1 MENFPPPPQTPPQL
15 SHEEILRRRRNQE
28 EIWNVY
34 ENYKT
39 IKRCISSA
47 RDPRHMPELEQAY
60 LSLISASRGCAS
72 VKRILSEFIPRYG
85 SYCPT
90 ALEAAGQVVIN
101 MHNWSVPV
109 ISRGE
114 DADGVSF
121 ETAKNCVTGLV
132 DICCTASLEA
142 PSSSVIRGICSAV
155 FLNVATF
162 FSASLDGK
170 DIFQIM
176 DGECLK
182 MQGSEEIFI
191 MLKQRILEEDV
202 SPLLKLLKFRALCLL
217 RIFFL
222 CPKDFL
228 SACFEL
234 FSTHAADRFC
244 REGKYFLTQ
253 LCCALNVDDDCYVS
267 TVNGERSESEASTG
281 CKESDTLRKND
292 NSKRPESVG
301 DFHGNRKG
309 FFRSCLLG
317 VVLHKDPSLKK
328 WIFSRYQRLQ
338 KSASSEAVSQV
349 TNAFQGIFESF
360 NEQVHEAIEDSDEE
374 GSDSSKYVSKHYMVQ
389 GISNQHGVLCE
400 APRKDSLQI
409 HDNSFKNELA
419 NKSSGQFLRRH
430 GSMISLESNHHSNT
444 SSNHDSGG
452 SKCMEF
458 GGKEQDVCRGWI
470 PMAKDQL
477 GDQLLSPMSR
487 NSSQIKIDPF
497 EQQSQTAQLEKNHA
511 LNVNASR
518 FSSGHPVDSIFGSK
532 TGVPYPSASNQ
543 VIWFSDGDPQAMDV
557 FSASRQLWLGSLS
570 SDTSEAAV
578 RYELEKFGPVE
589 NFSIYPVKRF
599 ALVEYRSLF
608 DAIKAR
614 DFMRR
619 YSPWGYPVRVK
630 FIDSGLGTRGAV
642 HGVAIGS
649 SCHVYVANL
658 MNQWVKDELMR
669 ETMKV
674 ISKGPRLVTE
684 LTSEAAL
691 LLEFETP
698 EEAANAMECVRQ
710 IRRGTNSF
718 KAAGAG
724 ADMSRSHPSFWNV
737 GPPVSSAFGMCNTVL
752 GSPHGQTAGSPTHRM
767 HNATLP
773 FTLNS
778 EGIPPEYPSP
788 KTSYEKQG
796 YLQGGLVSQP
806 NNAAS
811 GCIDTRVLGS
821 SQGYKPGMS
830 GQMWLYRKPEPEVQ
844 TSGGTVVC
852 TPIAT
857 QGPINA
863 PPQSFQTPPYMQ
875 PVYPPPSSSWDAHS
889 LSYHM
894 SLNPIH
900 ANVVPTIVHSNPIPP
915 PFAQASVTPLSQIS
929 GSGIQ
934 IQWQGTLSKSGVHY
948 CNIYAHSVDSDL
960 CKYSISVSEPAG
972 WPAKLDM
979 TKRTDFRHVKATFT
993 NTPSFREQPTPYLT
1007 QSIEEETK
1015 VSSQIFSKEVEEIM
1029 KRITGNVQRDLD
1041 KITNKASS
1049 PMKMKEEDYQAK
1061 LEDENADNEEEEQ
1074 GQALLKVVHL
1084 VVGLVNLAVF
1094 SVLCEGEM
1102 LVVFDGGGSGG
1113 CFVKGGAN
1121 GSGSGGGPGVWAGKD
1136 ERGGLNREGFVKGG
1150 FRASGSGSRPVEDS
1164 SKRNRDGSPSFAVEK
1179 SGGLCGWCGGGHGWL
1194 AGEKCGGWCRNVHGR
1209 GGVGRGGF
1217 TQQSGDFSSGFSG
1230 GGRLVGNGLGYFAGG
1245 GMKGGELHEWW
1256 IFGGFQKRNLTESS
1270 FSLERKPVMNML
1282 VRFQDFILY
1291 LKQRECA
1298 GVIKI
1303 PATKAVWARL
1313 LFILPCSPEACSM
1326 LSLKSNPSDSL
1337 ITVVLPKDANVEC
1350 A

>member
-1 MENFPPPPQTPPQL
+1 MASTEQPLKKRKVYETQPPPPPPPPSQPPSPPPPPPPPPQENFPPPPQTPPQL

-28 EIWNVY
+28 EIRNVY

-47 RDPRHMPELEQAY
+47 KDPRYMPELEQAY
-60 LSLISASRGCAS
+60 LSLISVSRGCAS

-101 MHNWSVPV
+101 MHNWSVPM

-114 DADGVSF
+114 DADGVCF

-155 FLNVATF
+155 FLNVVTF
-162 FSASLDGK
+162 FSSSLDGK

-182 MQGSEEIFI
+182 TQGSEETFNL
-191 MLKQRILEEDV
+191 LKQRILEEDV

-253 LCCALNVDDDCYVS
+253 LCCALSIDDDCYVS
-267 TVNGERSESEASTG
+267 TVNGESSESEASTG

-301 DFHGNRKG
+301 DFQGNRKG
-309 FFRSCLLG
+309 FIKSCLLG

-360 NEQVHEAIEDSDEE
+360 NEQVREAIEDSDEE
-374 GSDSSKYVSKHYMVQ
+374 GSDSSKYVSRHYMVQ
-389 GISNQHGVLCE
+389 GISNQHRVLRE

-409 HDNSFKNELA
+409 HDNSFKDELA

-477 GDQLLSPMSR
+477 GDQLLSPMSQ

-511 LNVNASR
+511 LNINASR
-518 FSSGHPVDSIFGSK
+518 FSSGHSVNSVFGSK
-532 TGVPYPSASNQ
+532 TGAPFPSALNQ
-543 VIWFSDGDPQAMDV
+543 IIWFSDGDPQAMDV
-557 FSASRQLWLGSLS
+557 FSASRQLLLGSLS

-642 HGVAIGS
+642 NGVAIGS

-669 ETMKV
+669 ETMK
-674 ISKGPRLVTE
+674 ISGKGPRLITE

-698 EEAANAMECVRQ
+698 EEAANAMECVRL

-718 KAAGAG
+718 KGAGAG
-724 ADMSRSHPSFWNV
+724 ADMSRSHLNFWNV

-773 FTLNS
+773 FTINS

-811 GCIDTRVLGS
+811 CCIDTRVLGS
-821 SQGYKPGMS
+821 SQGYAPGMS

-844 TSGGTVVC
+844 TAGGTVAS

-863 PPQSFQTPPYMQ
+863 PPQPFQTPPYMQ

-900 ANVVPTIVHSNPIPP
+900 ANVVPTNVHSNPIP

-929 GSGIQ
+929 GSGIQAFSQMVPPIIPPLLSTMPPPQPDISPQFPPPPIVPPPPCSPPPPPPPPVVDPPLPATQPNDMISSVGGMQ

-948 CNIYAHSVDSDL
+948 CNIYAHRVDSDL

-993 NTPSFREQPTPYLT
+993 NTPSSREVCVLVP
-1007 QSIEEETK
+1007 
-1015 VSSQIFSKEVEEIM
+1015 SS
-1029 KRITGNVQRDLD
+1029 
-1041 KITNKASS
+1041 A
-1049 PMKMKEEDYQAK
+1049 
-1061 LEDENADNEEEEQ
+1061 AD
-1074 GQALLKVVHL
+1074 H
-1084 VVGLVNLAVF
+1084 
-1094 SVLCEGEM
+1094 
-1102 LVVFDGGGSGG
+1102 
-1113 CFVKGGAN
+1113 KG
-1121 GSGSGGGPGVWAGKD
+1121 
-1136 ERGGLNREGFVKGG
+1136 
-1150 FRASGSGSRPVEDS
+1150 
-1164 SKRNRDGSPSFAVEK
+1164 
-1179 SGGLCGWCGGGHGWL
+1179 
-1194 AGEKCGGWCRNVHGR
+1194 
-1209 GGVGRGGF
+1209 
-1217 TQQSGDFSSGFSG
+1217 
-1230 GGRLVGNGLGYFAGG
+1230 
-1245 GMKGGELHEWW
+1245 
-1256 IFGGFQKRNLTESS
+1256 
-1270 FSLERKPVMNML
+1270 
-1282 VRFQDFILY
+1282 FQDFILY
-1291 LKQRECA
+1291 LNQRECA

-1337 ITVVLPKDANVEC
+1337 ITVVLPKDANVES